1 MRTQDIPERCSFLR
15 RIRVLEVLRPALG
28 GMKKHVQGLIQ
39 GLDKDRFEVF
49 LAAPEDEVA
58 RNGYG
63 TSGNERTVQWSRKEC
78 VEHIPLEISG
88 RILAPGD
95 AFACLRL
102 RNIIKAVGPDIC
114 HFHGFKAAAVGRV
127 AVATSS
133 GPKVVYTAHNSVLSR
148 SSVELSHPRH
158 FTDCS
163 HNRCVP
169 ETKDSTSRGSIP
181 EDSIPKGIFRQD
193 RIFQGGISQNSV
205 PTGSIRT
212 DTVSSLKYVSRLC
225 NPYPIS
231 LFQGMTWFQRT
242 ACLYIERV
250 LARFTHRVIAV
261 SKSLY
266 EEYSDIPGLGPE
278 KVRYIPNGIH
288 LEAFSRVARL
298 GDEERKRA
306 KRKMGCARDA
316 PVIGVVARLIP
327 HKGVQTFLRA
337 VVLLREAGFLPE
349 VLIAGDGPS
358 RDELEALSRELG
370 LGGRVRFLGFVEDMA
385 SFYAAL
391 DLFVL
396 PSLSEGMPLA
406 LLEAMA
412 AGVPIVAT
420 RTGGIKDLILTA
432 EDVVNLDSAR
442 LVPPG
447 DPLAMA
453 TCIQR
458 ALLCP
463 HESRALADKARSHIL
478 RNFSIERMVRR
489 TEEVYEEVLACRS

>member
-1 MRTQDIPERCSFLR
+1 
-15 RIRVLEVLRPALG
+15 
-28 GMKKHVQGLIQ
+28 MKKHVQGLIQ

-148 SSVELSHPRH
+148 STVELSHPRH
-158 FTDCS
+158 FSDYPY
-163 HNRCVP
+163 NRRVP
-169 ETKDSTSRGSIP
+169 EAKDGTSSASMP
-181 EDSIPKGIFRQD
+181 EDSIPKGSFPED
-193 RIFQGGISQNSV
+193 RTFQGGISQNSV
-205 PTGSIRT
+205 PTGSIPT
-212 DTVSSLKYVSRLC
+212 DTVSTLKYVSRLC

-231 LFQGMTWFQRT
+231 LFLGMTWFQWT
-242 ACLYIERV
+242 ACLYTERV

-288 LEAFSRVARL
+288 LEAFSRVARF

-306 KRKMGCARDA
+306 KRKIGCTRDA

-327 HKGVQTFLRA
+327 QKGVQTFLRA
-337 VVLLREAGFLPE
+337 VVLLEKAGFLPE

-358 RDELEALSRELG
+358 RDELEAISLELG
-370 LGGRVRFLGFVEDMA
+370 LGDQVRFLGFVEDMA

-432 EDVVNLDSAR
+432 EDVVNSDSAR

-453 TCIQR
+453 TCIQG
-458 ALLCP
+458 LYSVLTNP
-463 HESRALADKARSHIL
+463 GPL
-478 RNFSIERMVRR
+478 RIRQDLIS
-489 TEEVYEEVLACRS
+489 

>member
-1 MRTQDIPERCSFLR
+1 
-15 RIRVLEVLRPALG
+15 
-28 GMKKHVQGLIQ
+28 
-39 GLDKDRFEVF
+39 
-49 LAAPEDEVA
+49 
-58 RNGYG
+58 
-63 TSGNERTVQWSRKEC
+63 
-78 VEHIPLEISG
+78 
-88 RILAPGD
+88 
-95 AFACLRL
+95 
-102 RNIIKAVGPDIC
+102 
-114 HFHGFKAAAVGRV
+114 
-127 AVATSS
+127 
-133 GPKVVYTAHNSVLSR
+133 
-148 SSVELSHPRH
+148 
-158 FTDCS
+158 
-163 HNRCVP
+163 
-169 ETKDSTSRGSIP
+169 
-181 EDSIPKGIFRQD
+181 
-193 RIFQGGISQNSV
+193 
-205 PTGSIRT
+205 
-212 DTVSSLKYVSRLC
+212 
-225 NPYPIS
+225 

-337 VVLLREAGFLPE
+337 VVLLEKAGFLPE

-358 RDELEALSRELG
+358 RDELEAISLELG
-370 LGGRVRFLGFVEDMA
+370 LGDQVRFLGFVEDMA

>member
-1 MRTQDIPERCSFLR
+1 MR
-15 RIRVLEVLRPALG
+15 RIRVLEVLRPASG

-49 LAAPEDEVA
+49 LAGPEDEVA

-148 SSVELSHPRH
+148 STVELSHPRH
-158 FTDCS
+158 FSDYPY
-163 HNRCVP
+163 NRRVP
-169 ETKDSTSRGSIP
+169 EAKDGTSSASMP
-181 EDSIPKGIFRQD
+181 EDSIPKGSFPED
-193 RIFQGGISQNSV
+193 RTFQGGISQNSV
-205 PTGSIRT
+205 PAGSIPT
-212 DTVSSLKYVSRLC
+212 DTVSTLKYVSRLC

-231 LFQGMTWFQRT
+231 LFQGMTWFQWT
-242 ACLYIERV
+242 ACLYTERV

-288 LEAFSRVARL
+288 LETFSRVARL